1 MKSIYNILTQFQT
14 DLAADLPALITTAGL
29 TALDNYVI
37 GESRNARE
45 KALCIY
51 KDSLRMDDTTNYLS
65 LIFQAQLYQV
75 DFETGAKY
83 EDVIM
88 SYLRAY
94 KPSEIGM
101 TIQDGLESDTW
112 PMENSSGVLIFFNL
126 QFSEPLDSCDGE

>member
-1 MKSIYNILTQFQT
+1 MKSIYEILTQFQT

-101 TIQDGLESDTW
+101 VLIDGLESDTW
-112 PMENSSGVLIFFNL
+112 PMENSSGVLIFFTL
-126 QFSEPLDSCDGE
+126 QFSEPLDGCDE

>member
-1 MKSIYNILTQFQT
+1 MKSIYAILTQFQT
-14 DLAADLPALITTAGL
+14 DLAADLPALLTTAGL
-29 TALDNYVI
+29 STLDNYVI

-94 KPSEIGM
+94 NPAEIGM
-101 TIQDGLESDTW
+101 NIIDGLESDTW
-112 PMENSSGVLIFFNL
+112 PMENSSGVLIFFTL
-126 QFSEPLDSCDGE
+126 QFSEPLDGCDE

>member
-1 MKSIYNILTQFQT
+1 MKSIYAILTQFQT
-14 DLAADLPALITTAGL
+14 DLAADLPAVLTTAGL
-29 TALDNYVI
+29 TLLDNYVI

-83 EDVIM
+83 EDVIKD
-88 SYLRAY
+88 YFRAY

-101 TIQDGLESDTW
+101 VLIDGLESDTW
-112 PMENSSGVLIFFNL
+112 PMENSSGVLIFFTL
-126 QFSEPLDSCDGE
+126 QFSEPLDSCD